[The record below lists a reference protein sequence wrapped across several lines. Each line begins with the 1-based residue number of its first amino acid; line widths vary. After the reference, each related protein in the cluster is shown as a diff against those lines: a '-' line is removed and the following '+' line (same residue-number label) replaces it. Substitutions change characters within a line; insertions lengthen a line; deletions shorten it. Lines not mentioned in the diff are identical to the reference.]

1 MAVIETRH
9 EHCIDDTVK
18 VLQTHVLGL
27 RENLE
32 VTLLERCNW
41 KSTDGQAEDAG
52 GGAGGGDSQD
62 TSSNGGLAVPHVK
75 ASTTRVKGAIKKVG
89 RGRGWGVE
97 GGRGEHGARWVSM
110 NTKWSS
116 PRNSPER
123 CCDAVSSYL
132 QESAVSCRLIFAD
145 KDLTIPEFNCG
156 VQKELVVARNEGIVN
171 VNEEIIYHYDSVI
184 ASLQASDLCVL

>member
-1 MAVIETRH
+1 
-9 EHCIDDTVK
+9 
-18 VLQTHVLGL
+18 VLGL

>member
-1 MAVIETRH
+1 
-9 EHCIDDTVK
+9 
-18 VLQTHVLGL
+18 VLGL

-32 VTLLERCNW
+32 VTHLERCDW

-75 ASTTRVKGAIKKVG
+75 GATTHIKGAIKQVG
-89 RGRGWGVE
+89 RGRGRGVE
-97 GGRGEHGARWVSM
+97 GDRGEHGARWVSM

-123 CCDAVSSYL
+123 CCDAVCSDL
-132 QESAVSCRLIFAD
+132 EEWAVSCQLILAD
-145 KDLTIPEFNCG
+145 KDLIIPEFNGG
-156 VQKELVVARNEGIVN
+156 VQKEPVVQAAGNEGIVN
-171 VNEEIIYHYDSVI
+171 VNEEVIHHYNLVI
-184 ASLQASDLCVL
+184 ASLQVRDFCVW